1 MICGHGGVIEP
12 EGKRSVRRIAM
23 SETGKAPIL
32 IVDDEEEILHSLRGL
47 LRMEFDVHTAQSGPE
62 ALRVLEQ
69 QPIQVVLSDQRMPEM
84 AGVELLS
91 QARGERPGVV
101 RVLFTGYADVRA
113 VINAINHGQIFRYL
127 TKPWNPDELLT
138 VLREASEEYNRR
150 AQERSLFVELQDYQM
165 RCLTLIESLQD
176 GQFGDLTEAG
186 EDEVS
191 EVAQIGYALLD
202 RFDRSLGFATE
213 EGGGG

>member
-1 MICGHGGVIEP
+1 
-12 EGKRSVRRIAM
+12 M
-23 SETGKAPIL
+23 SETGKVPIL

-47 LRMEFDVHTAQSGPE
+47 LRMEFEVHAAQSGSE
-62 ALRVLEQ
+62 ALQILEQ
-69 QPIQVVLSDQRMPEM
+69 QPIQVMLSDQRMPEM

-113 VINAINHGQIFRYL
+113 VIDAINKGHIFRYL

-150 AQERSLFVELQDYQM
+150 AQERNLFVDLQDYQM
-165 RCLTLIESLQD
+165 RCLTLIESLQE
-176 GQFGDLTEAG
+176 GQFGELTEAG
-186 EDEVS
+186 EDEVN

-202 RFDRSLGFATE
+202 RFDRSLGFVPD

>member
-47 LRMEFDVHTAQSGPE
+47 LRMEFEVHTAQSGPE
-62 ALRVLEQ
+62 ALQVLEQ

-127 TKPWNPDELLT
+127 TKPWDPDELLT

-150 AQERSLFVELQDYQM
+150 AQERSLFVDLQDYQM
-165 RCLTLIESLQD
+165 RCLTLIESLQG

>member
-1 MICGHGGVIEP
+1 V
-12 EGKRSVRRIAM
+12 
-23 SETGKAPIL
+23 PIL

-47 LRMEFDVHTAQSGPE
+47 LRMEFEVHAAQSGSE
-62 ALRVLEQ
+62 ALQILEQ
-69 QPIQVVLSDQRMPEM
+69 QPIQVMLSDQRMPEM

-113 VINAINHGQIFRYL
+113 VIDAINKGHIFRYL

-150 AQERSLFVELQDYQM
+150 AQERNLFVDLQDYQM
-165 RCLTLIESLQD
+165 RCLTLIESLQE
-176 GQFGDLTEAG
+176 GQFGELTEAG
-186 EDEVS
+186 EDEVN

-202 RFDRSLGFATE
+202 RFDRSLGFVPD